1 MQRAISTH
9 LLAKH
14 RLNTVWLD
22 RIWNAGIPLVEI
34 FCAREH
40 FDYRNSSQVNEVA
53 YWFGDAELKAHSM
66 HAPMFNDDC
75 WGRSGPASVIDITE
89 ESKPKRI
96 AHVDEIK
103 RAIEVADKIQFRY
116 LIQHLGVAGQE
127 YDEGRLEAAFN
138 SLEELHLFAA
148 HRGVKILLENIPSA
162 IATAERLVHFV
173 DAMHLDMGFCFDI
186 GHAHLRGSF
195 ENEYATLA
203 PRIRSLH
210 VHDNDGVDDRHL
222 APGLGT
228 IDWGK
233 AMAMLRSREGQYPLL
248 LELKD
253 PGTSANPLDVVPA
266 AFERLENL

>member
-9 LLAKH
+9 LLAQH

-40 FDYRNSSQVNEVA
+40 FDYRNSSQVNELA
-53 YWFGDAELKAHSM
+53 SWFGDSELTTHSL
-66 HAPMFNDDC
+66 HAPMFSDDC
-75 WGRSGPASVIDITE
+75 WGRSGPAAVIDITE
-89 ESKPKRI
+89 VSKPKRVG
-96 AHVDEIK
+96 HVDEIK
-103 RAIEVADKIQFRY
+103 RAIEVAEKVPFRY
-116 LIQHLGVAGQE
+116 LVQHLGVAEQE
-127 YDEGRLEAAFN
+127 YDERRLEAAFN
-138 SLEELHLFAA
+138 SLEELNLFAA

-162 IATAERLVHFV
+162 ICTAERLVHFV
-173 DAMHLDMGFCFDI
+173 DSMHLDMGFCFDI
-186 GHAHLRGSF
+186 GHAHLLGSF

-203 PRIRSLH
+203 PRIRSTH
-210 VHDNDGVDDRHL
+210 IHDNDGDDDRHL

-228 IDWGK
+228 IGWSK
-233 AMAMLRSREGQYPLL
+233 AMAMLRARNDQYPLM

-266 AFERLENL
+266 VFEKLENL